1 MSLQCMANV
10 LCKGCGQKG
19 HVRKDCTGESS
30 SQHHSDKG
38 IMSSTNKEMCDSS
51 LNLESG
57 TSSSS
62 SSISSSSPNSRRH
75 RSRIVN

>member
-51 LNLESG
+51 LNQAHPLLLVLSLVLVLIQEDIG
-57 TSSSS
+57 
-62 SSISSSSPNSRRH
+62 
-75 RSRIVN
+75 VV